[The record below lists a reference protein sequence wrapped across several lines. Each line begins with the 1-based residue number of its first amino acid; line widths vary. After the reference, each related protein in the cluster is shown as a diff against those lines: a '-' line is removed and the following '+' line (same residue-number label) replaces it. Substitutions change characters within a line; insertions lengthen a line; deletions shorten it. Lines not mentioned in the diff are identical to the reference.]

1 MFHFV
6 GGVEVDGP
14 DDKFDQDEADRQA
27 VADAYTLM
35 AKGETCLTRT
45 AAARALNLAAADEL
59 IAKVETMS
67 DQDPDRRLLEKLMIK
82 ALSDEY
88 VEVPS
93 ADDDVGGGFVVR
105 MMRFMSGEVGT
116 VIRLWNDNLCK
127 AKEKIKLQV
136 QDSADPQ
143 APPLTSLPTREL
155 LARMLKDEE
164 KGINGGKWREDL
176 FISLYIFVRVYIY
189 MDPYVY
195 TYTHTHTHTHTHSNI
210 STHITSTLLP
220 VFPLLLPLILSLSL
234 YHTLNFALL

>member
-1 MFHFV
+1 V
-6 GGVEVDGP
+6 GGGEVDGP
-14 DDKFDQDEADRQA
+14 DDKFDQDEADLQA

-116 VIRLWNDNLCK
+116 VIRLWNNNLCK

-143 APPLTSLPTREL
+143 ALPTREL

-164 KGINGGKWREDL
+164 KGLNGGKWREDL
-176 FISLYIFVRVYIY
+176 FISLYIFVRVYTY

-195 TYTHTHTHTHTHSNI
+195 TYTHIHTHTHTHTHSNI
-210 STHITSTLLP
+210 STNMNNISRACP
-220 VFPLLLPLILSLSL
+220 F
-234 YHTLNFALL
+234 